1 MDKITEK
8 QFWLT
13 GLLEYLLKKELPI
26 IVKIITPGNVK
37 ERGSQLSLEFDR
49 DLKQV
54 HQQLEEQDVIV
65 SLSNDFKYIILI
77 TKYIFSV

>member
-26 IVKIITPGNVK
+26 IVKIITPANVK

-65 SLSNDFKYIILI
+65 SLSNDLKYIILI